1 MDRLSY
7 LISNYAKGFEKT
19 ISKHENVLD
28 NRIGKSNSNN
38 SNSERNIS
46 RTSNQVPWDKLSHEE
61 RNRYLYG

>member
-1 MDRLSY
+1 MDLLIIFFLS
-7 LISNYAKGFEKT
+7 
-19 ISKHENVLD
+19 NVLD

-38 SNSERNIS
+38 SNSERNVS